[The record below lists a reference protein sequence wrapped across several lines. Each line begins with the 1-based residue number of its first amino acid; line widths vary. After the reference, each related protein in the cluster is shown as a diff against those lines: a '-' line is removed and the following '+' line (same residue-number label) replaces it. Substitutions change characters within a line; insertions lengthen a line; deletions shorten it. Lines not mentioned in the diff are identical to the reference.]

1 VKAIEQLIRRE
12 IPWAG
17 IAISAEEA
25 HEKPSQRRGKPRKD
39 RPAAARPR
47 GPSAA
52 QKREHPAK
60 SAKPHSPARPHTPA
74 KPHSSTKPHSSAKP
88 HAPVKPQDLVKPHA
102 PVTPHGPARGKANTR
117 SDARARPEGHGFDN
131 HLPAFLLRPV
141 R

>member
-1 VKAIEQLIRRE
+1 MKAVKAIAQLIRRE

-39 RPAAARPR
+39 RPVAARPR
-47 GPSAA
+47 GHSAA

-60 SAKPHSPARPHTPA
+60 SAKPARPHTPA
-74 KPHSSTKPHSSAKP
+74 KPHISAKP

-117 SDARARPEGHGFDN
+117 PDARARPEGHGFDN